1 MKSSVS
7 KVNDYVDTLF
17 SKFAIDYLREKVHE
31 TVFVCSDGAQAKSFK
46 QKKLSQN
53 PLHCPF
59 IVSSYRLNF
68 E

>member
-46 QKKLSQN
+46 QKKVNNLVKLS
-53 PLHCPF
+53 L
-59 IVSSYRLNF
+59 
-68 E
+68 